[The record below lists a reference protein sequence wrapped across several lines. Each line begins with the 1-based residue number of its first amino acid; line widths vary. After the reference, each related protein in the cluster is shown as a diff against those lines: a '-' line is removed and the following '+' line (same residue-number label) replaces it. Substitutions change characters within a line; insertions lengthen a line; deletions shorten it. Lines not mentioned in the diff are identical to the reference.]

1 MVLVSLLD
9 GIGIFLL
16 IPIINISGIINLNNE
31 GSNITSLFSFL
42 HSVPEKVKLPIAI
55 GIFLLIVI
63 GQTILQRN
71 LNIRNIKI
79 QQSFFRQLRLESF
92 RELLE
97 ANWSFYIKKR
107 KSDLINILTSELAR
121 INSGTNQILQ
131 LITAIVFTLIQI
143 GIAFW
148 LSAMMT
154 SFVLFCGVILMIF
167 SRKFIKRAK
176 SLGNYTSRL
185 GQSYLSGITDNFN
198 GIKDIKSN
206 TLESSQF
213 VWFRS
218 ITEGILSEQI
228 EYIKLRSSSEMFYKI
243 ISAILISFFIFLSIK
258 LFHAQA
264 AQLFIITL
272 IFSRLWPRFTGIQAN
287 LQQIASIVP
296 AFKALIDLQN
306 ECKEAK
312 EWNIKNIDSENIDPI
327 LIKNGIEC
335 SQVFFRYDK
344 NEPTYTLNEINL
356 IIPANR
362 MTAIVGRSG
371 AGKSTLIDLLMG
383 LLKPERGQII
393 IDGSPLSQ
401 NNLLSLRQSISY
413 VPQDPF
419 LFNGSI
425 RDNLLMIQPTVTE
438 EQIWVALEFAA
449 ADQFVKRLPMG
460 VDTLVGDRGV
470 RLSGGER
477 QRLVIARAILRK
489 PSILVLDEATSA
501 LDTEN
506 ESKIQ
511 EAIERL
517 KGTMTIIVIAH
528 RLSTIRNADQVIVL
542 DQGEII
548 QQGQFNQLAS
558 EKKGVFS
565 SLLRKQMG
573 VSV

>member
-131 LITAIVFTLIQI
+131 LITAIIFTLIQI